1 MNANEIDE
9 LLKAS
14 KDANM
19 EKMLELLGVWPIYG
33 NVDRF
38 FGKYQKELPKKIMAK
53 IEEGDFEYFLSKI
66 DDDSYKY
73 ECLDLLSYS
82 TKKDG
87 IKRIIEEQKTNIDR
101 TDSSNMIGL
110 IKATEDPGYM
120 KSIVERIVYK
130 KEKDWKFSSLGLLEI
145 MTAINDPEYIEE
157 ILEDKNK
164 LFDEFKIINKD
175 YIERLVIATG
185 DTEYIKSIIED
196 KNKQK
201 EFCFSQKNLH
211 GLINATGDTE
221 YIKSIIEDREKREEY
236 SLYNEHL
243 RDAVIATRDINYID
257 AIISDKQKRK
267 EYGFEDYYNLKR
279 MIIDFGDI
287 NYIKS
292 IIENKEK
299 YKELGFDKL
308 DIIDLILSTEDA
320 EYIKNILSDADKQE
334 ELRLNENEKALLIT
348 ETNDIDYINE
358 FLSEKESGFQG
369 KEVSGIIE
377 TPENMTI
384 GIEIECEG
392 NNSKTIEN
400 LSNIIAEGW
409 ICKQD
414 GSLESG
420 IEVTSPI
427 LTGDNQK
434 TTEQI
439 KKVCRRLQVLRT
451 KCIRKM
457 WRTYTYRLK
466 LFNYA

>member
-175 YIERLVIATG
+175 YIERLVI
-185 DTEYIKSIIED
+185 
-196 KNKQK
+196 
-201 EFCFSQKNLH
+201 
-211 GLINATGDTE
+211 ATGDTE